1 MGIFSKILAFIRYI
15 LPFTKSTVK
24 DLKSVLEAVE
34 GGIEMMEKHEG
45 YPFTFTKRLVKE
57 AKDTA

>member
-1 MGIFSKILAFIRYI
+1 MRWLSSIIAFLRYI
-15 LPFTKSTVK
+15 LPWTKSTVK
-24 DLKSVLEAVE
+24 DLKAVLEAVE
-34 GGIEMMEKHEG
+34 GGIEMMEKQEG

>member
-1 MGIFSKILAFIRYI
+1 MIILTKTLSFLRYI

-24 DLKSVLEAVE
+24 DLKVVLEAVE
-34 GGIEMMEKHEG
+34 GGIEMMEKQEG